1 MRNKSSDLHT
11 LHSDALP
18 LSHRDSTVGE
28 ACYKVHIWQASCTLL
43 GLAHHR
49 GDVGYPSLRNS
60 HDYFLSDVLISTIA
74 SFNRMKQIT
83 DDLNL
88 VVKAMKTSSMLE
100 VGFTNCFKKILQ
112 ACTVESIFQCDLWQI
127 QNELRSNQRKIP
139 LERALDIIGKNS
151 CWNWGFFL
159 LFIFNGF

>member
-1 MRNKSSDLHT
+1 MRNWTSGLHI

-18 LSHRDSTVGE
+18 LSHRDSTVVE
-28 ACYKVHIWQASCTLL
+28 AYFS
-43 GLAHHR
+43 
-49 GDVGYPSLRNS
+49 SLRTS
-60 HDYFLSDVLISTIA
+60 HDYFLSDVNISTIA

-83 DDLNL
+83 NDLNL

-127 QNELRSNQRKIP
+127 
-139 LERALDIIGKNS
+139 
-151 CWNWGFFL
+151 
-159 LFIFNGF
+159 

>member
-1 MRNKSSDLHT
+1 MRNWTSDLHI

-18 LSHRDSTVGE
+18 LSHRDSTVVE
-28 ACYKVHIWQASCTLL
+28 AY
-43 GLAHHR
+43 
-49 GDVGYPSLRNS
+49 YPSLRTS
-60 HDYFLSDVLISTIA
+60 HDCFLSDVNILTIA

-83 DDLNL
+83 NDLNL

>member
-1 MRNKSSDLHT
+1 MSCHEHGTNKNFWVSMRNWTSDLHI

-18 LSHRDSTVGE
+18 LSHRDSTLVE
-28 ACYKVHIWQASCTLL
+28 AY
-43 GLAHHR
+43 
-49 GDVGYPSLRNS
+49 YPSLRTS
-60 HDYFLSDVLISTIA
+60 HDCFLPDVNISTIA

-83 DDLNL
+83 NDLNL

-112 ACTVESIFQCDLWQI
+112 ACTVESIFECDLWQI

-139 LERALDIIGKNS
+139 LERALDITGKKS
-151 CWNWGFFL
+151 SRNWGFFL
-159 LFIFNGF
+159 LLIFNGF

>member
-1 MRNKSSDLHT
+1 MRNWTSDLHIP
-11 LHSDALP
+11 HSDALP
-18 LSHRDSTVGE
+18 LSHRDSMVVE
-28 ACYKVHIWQASCTLL
+28 AF
-43 GLAHHR
+43 
-49 GDVGYPSLRNS
+49 YPSLRTS
-60 HDYFLSDVLISTIA
+60 HDYFLSDVNISTIA

-83 DDLNL
+83 NDLNL

-139 LERALDIIGKNS
+139 LERALDIIGKK
-151 CWNWGFFL
+151 FL
-159 LFIFNGF
+159 LKLRFFSVIYF

>member
-1 MRNKSSDLHT
+1 MVNRERCFSSHHEHGSDLCI

-18 LSHRDSTVGE
+18 LSHRDSTMGE
-28 ACYKVHIWQASCTLL
+28 ACYKVHVLQVSCTLL

-49 GDVGYPSLRNS
+49 GDLGYPSLRNS

-100 VGFTNCFKKILQ
+100 VGFTNCFLQILQ
-112 ACTVESIFQCDLWQI
+112 VCTVKSIFQCDFWQI
-127 QNELRSNQRKIP
+127 QNDLKSNQRKMSI
-139 LERALDIIGKNS
+139 EKALDITGKK
-151 CWNWGFFL
+151 
-159 LFIFNGF
+159 I

>member
-1 MRNKSSDLHT
+1 MRNQSSDLCI

-18 LSHRDSTVGE
+18 LSHRDSTMGE
-28 ACYKVHIWQASCTLL
+28 ACYKVHVLQVSCTLL

-49 GDVGYPSLRNS
+49 GDLGYPSLRNS

-100 VGFTNCFKKILQ
+100 VGFTNCF
-112 ACTVESIFQCDLWQI
+112 
-127 QNELRSNQRKIP
+127 
-139 LERALDIIGKNS
+139 
-151 CWNWGFFL
+151 
-159 LFIFNGF
+159 

>member
-1 MRNKSSDLHT
+1 MLLQGMVNRERCFSSHHKHESDLCI

-18 LSHRDSTVGE
+18 LSHRDSTMGE
-28 ACYKVHIWQASCTLL
+28 ACYKVHVWQVSCTLL

-49 GDVGYPSLRNS
+49 GDLGYPSLRNS

-100 VGFTNCFKKILQ
+100 VGFTNCFWQILQ
-112 ACTVESIFQCDLWQI
+112 VCTVKSIFQCDLWQI
-127 QNELRSNQRKIP
+127 QNDLKSNQRKMSI
-139 LERALDIIGKNS
+139 EKALDITGKK
-151 CWNWGFFL
+151 
-159 LFIFNGF
+159 I

>member
-1 MRNKSSDLHT
+1 MRNWTSGLHI

-18 LSHRDSTVGE
+18 LSHRDSTVVE
-28 ACYKVHIWQASCTLL
+28 AY
-43 GLAHHR
+43 
-49 GDVGYPSLRNS
+49 YPSLRTP
-60 HDYFLSDVLISTIA
+60 HDCFLSDVNISTIA

-83 DDLNL
+83 NDLNL

-112 ACTVESIFQCDLWQI
+112 ACTVESIFQCDLWKI

-151 CWNWGFFL
+151 C
-159 LFIFNGF
+159 